1 MIGINQLTK
10 TNYSLIGVD
19 FTAIILFVQIPLPD
33 CRIGETGNTSYLKS
47 LSPIEC
53 CPMIC
58 LQLRGYILQPDNGD
72 MYKFVLRYHHM
83 SQYASMAAHMNQ
95 RKYGKNR
102 FNL

>member
-19 FTAIILFVQIPLPD
+19 FTAIILYVQIPLPD
-33 CRIGETGNTSYLKS
+33 CRIGEMGNTSYLKS

-58 LQLRGYILQPDNGD
+58 LQLRAYILQPDNGD
-72 MYKFVLRYHHM
+72 MYKFVLRYVPICLNG
-83 SQYASMAAHMNQ
+83 SSYES
-95 RKYGKNR
+95 KKIWKEP
-102 FNL
+102 F